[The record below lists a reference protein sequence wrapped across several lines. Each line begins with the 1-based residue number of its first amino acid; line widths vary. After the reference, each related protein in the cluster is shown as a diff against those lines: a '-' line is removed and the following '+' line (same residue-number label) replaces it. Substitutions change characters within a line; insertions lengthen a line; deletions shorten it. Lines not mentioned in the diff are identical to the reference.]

1 MKTLSFLLPVVL
13 VSGLVKASVLQ
24 LNPQHFKQHVGK
36 DHAELFGHSNTSKLF
51 LDDEATNFE
60 KLYPEETK
68 KRLGKIVNRIDVDQN
83 GLVSAE
89 ELTNWIDY
97 IHKNHI
103 KRDVQREWIIR
114 NPDKTEKISWSRL
127 IIVMY
132 TNSKK
137 YNSI

>member
-1 MKTLSFLLPVVL
+1 MV
-13 VSGLVKASVLQ
+13 
-24 LNPQHFKQHVGK
+24 
-36 DHAELFGHSNTSKLF
+36 GHSNTSKLF

-127 IIVMY
+127 ITVMY
-132 TNSKK
+132 TISKNS
-137 YNSI
+137 NSISMNKCNEPIINMKQLFTRSSKTEAKNLIV